1 MNKRTT
7 RPAARTKPSQFSRQ
21 DPWVRRRLLIDA
33 AARCIAEGGIAA
45 FTVDNISTK
54 ANVSRGLLNHYFPSK
69 DDLLIEIYRAS
80 LYANTMQLID
90 SADNVLSPE
99 AKLCGM
105 IEANFSPHFFSR
117 SDLLLWLSLWS
128 EIAVNPQLKA
138 VHRRHYAAYH
148 GVLTQ
153 AIKSLAASRR
163 RRVDA
168 SSLALSILALVDGLW
183 IEWCLDPKILSRDD
197 ARNACYSMLEAQ
209 LGPLHRTSFAR
220 ARPEHPVGP
229 PVKARGQQE

>member
-7 RPAARTKPSQFSRQ
+7 RPSPRTKPSQFSRQ
-21 DPWVRRRLLIDA
+21 DPWVRRQLLIDA

-45 FTVDNISTK
+45 FTVDNITTK

-80 LYANTMQLID
+80 LYANTIGLID
-90 SADNVLSPE
+90 SADNVLSPD

-105 IEANFSPHFFSR
+105 VEANFSPHFFSR
-117 SDLLLWLSLWS
+117 SDLLLWLSLWG
-128 EIAVNPQLKA
+128 EIAVNPRLKA
-138 VHRRHYAAYH
+138 VHRRHYAAYRS
-148 GVLTQ
+148 VLTQ

-163 RRVDA
+163 RQVDA
-168 SSLALSILALVDGLW
+168 SSLASSILALVDGLW

-209 LGPLHRTSFAR
+209 LGPLRQVNLRAPRLPSSAEPHR
-220 ARPEHPVGP
+220 P
-229 PVKARGQQE
+229 